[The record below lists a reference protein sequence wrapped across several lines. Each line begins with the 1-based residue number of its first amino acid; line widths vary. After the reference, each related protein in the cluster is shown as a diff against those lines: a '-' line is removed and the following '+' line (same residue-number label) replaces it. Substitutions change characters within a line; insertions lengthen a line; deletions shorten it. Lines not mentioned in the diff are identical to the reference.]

1 MADKVYK
8 FSSDFKAMSEGDF
21 IQEIRKRFKV
31 TKKEAK
37 EIYNDLHGN
46 STASPKKDK
55 PVNKKINTGKNS
67 VSGVEEVKG
76 DTVGHSEDTTE

>member
-37 EIYNDLHGN
+37 EIYNDLHG
-46 STASPKKDK
+46 K
-55 PVNKKINTGKNS
+55 PISISRKVRQTGQSKELGKGAVQDNK
-67 VSGVEEVKG
+67 EE
-76 DTVGHSEDTTE
+76 